1 MTDKRI
7 GTITHI
13 ESMRK
18 KKATIGRIQAH
29 LRKSADVDEVLSMEN
44 LEKNSRWYECQ
55 KSDGLWKWS
64 LKS

>member
-1 MTDKRI
+1 MLRAVVDIINAIDFINIMTDKRI

-29 LRKSADVDEVLSMEN
+29 LRKSADVDEVLSTEN
-44 LEKNSRWYECQ
+44 LEKNSR
-55 KSDGLWKWS
+55 
-64 LKS
+64 